1 MLSLLG
7 GAGTRTEGGVGVEE
21 AAAGG
26 GADEGA
32 DEAPLVAE
40 GATMLAEAE
49 GELVSSARK
58 RATPADQESS
68 PGLRSCEQLRLR
80 LRLRSCSCEERTRSE
95 GKKSWLVMVL
105 FLERRSSRTKQWR
118 EATTKGGRGR
128 RGGEGRGEGHD
139 HRAGWRSATKSTPT
153 SIVRSKMVWGQVGV

>member
-1 MLSLLG
+1 MLPLLG
-7 GAGTRTEGGVGVEE
+7 GAGARTEGTVGVEE

-26 GADEGA
+26 AEEGE

-80 LRLRSCSCEERTRSE
+80 SCSCEERTRSKRKRLGQSRVFFSIGDRLE
-95 GKKSWLVMVL
+95 HNDGGKL
-105 FLERRSSRTKQWR
+105 
-118 EATTKGGRGR
+118 
-128 RGGEGRGEGHD
+128 
-139 HRAGWRSATKSTPT
+139 
-153 SIVRSKMVWGQVGV
+153 

>member
-49 GELVSSARK
+49 GELVSSAWK

-68 PGLRSCEQLRLR
+68 PGLRSCEQLR

-105 FLERRSSRTKQWR
+105 FLKRRSSRTKQWR
-118 EATTKGGRGR
+118 EATTKGERREEG
-128 RGGEGRGEGHD
+128 RGGERRWTRPSRRLEERD
-139 HRAGWRSATKSTPT
+139 EVNTNIDRP
-153 SIVRSKMVWGQVGV
+153 IEMVWGQVGI